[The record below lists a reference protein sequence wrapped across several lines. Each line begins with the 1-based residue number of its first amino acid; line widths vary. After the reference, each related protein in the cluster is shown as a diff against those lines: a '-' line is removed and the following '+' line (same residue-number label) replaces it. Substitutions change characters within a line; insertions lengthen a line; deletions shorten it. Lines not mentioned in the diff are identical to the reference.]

1 MRRDRRG
8 PDSILTRLT
17 LLLLSSLTVL
27 SGSALS
33 AALPHIQQTF
43 SSGSRSAFWVRMLL
57 TTPALFIVI
66 CGPLA
71 GALVDRFGRKRL
83 LVSALALYGLA
94 GTAGM
99 YLRTLPGLLISRG
112 LLGAA
117 VSIIFTA
124 ATALIADYYQGD
136 ARVRFLGF
144 QSAFMAAS
152 SVAATFLGGFL
163 TDLGWPWAF
172 SIYGLAFLI
181 FPLACL
187 YLSEPEKNTP
197 SSPLDVPQGGL
208 LKTMPLR
215 FLLLVFGLTHLGHIL
230 FYTIPVQLPFH
241 LLEMGVSSASAAGV
255 ILSLNSLMMAV
266 SGILFAR
273 FKKSVS
279 TLWVIR
285 LTFGLIAGGYL
296 LLALAQTPITLLGGL
311 VLGGLGLGLNNPNLT
326 AWLVEE
332 TPAPL
337 RGRALG
343 NRLTFLFLGQ
353 FLSPILAHPLVS
365 TGGAPLVYLAAAG
378 LGFVVFF
385 LSLMTPPKKTG

>member
-71 GALVDRFGRKRL
+71 GALVDRFDRKRL

-99 YLRTLPGLLISRG
+99 YLRTLAGLLISRG
-112 LLGAA
+112 LLGVA

-136 ARVRFLGF
+136 AQVRFLGF

-152 SVAATFLGGFL
+152 SVVVTFLGGFL

-181 FPLACL
+181 FPLASL
-187 YLSEPEKNTP
+187 YLSEPEKTLS
-197 SSPLDVPQGGL
+197 SSPLDVPLGGL
-208 LKTMPLR
+208 LRTMPLR
-215 FLLLVFGLTHLGHIL
+215 FFLLVFGLTHLGHIL

-255 ILSLNSLMMAV
+255 ILSLNSLMMGV

-296 LLALAQTPITLLGGL
+296 LLALAQNPITLLGGL

-365 TGGAPLVYLAAAG
+365 TGGAPLVYLAGAG

>member
-71 GALVDRFGRKRL
+71 GALVDRFDRKRL

-99 YLRTLPGLLISRG
+99 YLRTLAGLLISRG
-112 LLGAA
+112 LLGVA

-152 SVAATFLGGFL
+152 SVVVTFLGGFL

-181 FPLACL
+181 FPLASL
-187 YLSEPEKNTP
+187 YLSEPEKTP
-197 SSPLDVPQGGL
+197 SSSPLDVPLGGL
-208 LKTMPLR
+208 LRTMPLR
-215 FLLLVFGLTHLGHIL
+215 FFLLVFGLTHLGHIL

-255 ILSLNSLMMAV
+255 ILSLNSLMMGV

-296 LLALAQTPITLLGGL
+296 LLALAQNPITLLGGL

-365 TGGAPLVYLAAAG
+365 TGGAPLVYLAGAG